1 MKDVWISGVKEKY
14 KNPALLEGRLNAE
27 ASTIGLIW
35 KDPLIL
41 DETKLSSKDFL
52 SLDGRFYFEVAQQLR
67 SKNVVEF
74 NEVAVIS
81 NLEADVLEKFQ
92 DRGGWKEINNIAS
105 IVSEKNKDSILD
117 SLSKYNIIL
126 RLYNRGFNLE
136 KEMVIGKSKMTPLEY
151 FKGLK
156 AGQIVDW
163 YEAQLCKVYDGG
175 YDVNLLEDEDI
186 IITDDFIQDLAD
198 EKEYGVPYAKAGK
211 CCENKDI
218 NVFPYLSSLTLGFTK
233 KASHY
238 VAGFSSSGKTSM
250 WSSICMSMALSEKV
264 LIICNEQSSKVW
276 KMNMLLF
283 ILYKYFHYT
292 DVTKNKLMSG
302 SFRKN
307 PKQVEMVNKAKD
319 YFNEHYK
326 GRIHFIQLAENNF
339 DIVKAKVRY
348 YALQLGYGVVIF
360 DTLKIAD
367 SNRRNDSLA
376 GWEELVQYSR
386 DLDILAKKL
395 NICMCCS
402 VQLAQN
408 QKGNLFLGSQML
420 SGAKGI
426 VEQLDTLLCLRDVY
440 KEELDPNNSKF
451 FCAPFQKVLN
461 ETTGEYEEKPYVCDP
476 KYSWKM
482 CFLAKSRNSENSD
495 SSGCAIMLKFFGAMA
510 VWSEPC
516 WCRPKH
522 GYITDSR

>member
-1 MKDVWISGVKEKY
+1 MKDVWISGVVDKY
-14 KNPALLEGRLNAE
+14 PASLLDGRLNAE

-41 DETKLSSKDFL
+41 DETRLSVKDFL
-52 SLDGRFYFEVAQQLR
+52 SSDGRFYFEIAKQLR
-67 SKNVVEF
+67 SKGVMDF

-81 NLEADVLEKFQ
+81 NLEPNILDKFTEK
-92 DRGGWKEINNIAS
+92 GGYREVNNIAS
-105 IVSEKNKDSILD
+105 IVSERNKDSILD
-117 SLSKYNIIL
+117 SLSKCNIIL

-136 KEMVIGKSKMTPLEY
+136 KEMVINNKKITPLEY
-151 FKGLK
+151 FKSLK
-156 AGQIVDW
+156 SGQIIDW
-163 YEAQLCKVYDGG
+163 YDAQLCKLYDGG
-175 YDVNLLEDEDI
+175 YDMNLLEDEDVS
-186 IITDDFIQDLAD
+186 ITDDFIQGLAD
-198 EKEYGVPYAKAGK
+198 AKEYGIPYAKAGK
-211 CCENKDI
+211 CCENKDM

-238 VAGFSSSGKTSM
+238 VSGFSSSGKTSF
-250 WSSICMSMALSEKV
+250 WSSVIMSMALQEKV

-283 ILYKYFHYT
+283 ILYKHFHYT
-292 DVTKNKLMSG
+292 DVTKSKLMAG
-302 SFRKN
+302 TFRKDA
-307 PKQVEMVNKAKD
+307 KQMEMVNKAKE
-319 YFNEHYK
+319 YFNKHYE

-339 DIVKAKVRY
+339 DIVKSKIRY
-348 YALQLGYGVVIF
+348 YALQLGYGVVVF

-440 KEELDPNNSKF
+440 KEELDPNSKF

-461 ETTGEYEEKPYVCDP
+461 EATGEYEERPYECDP

-482 CFLAKSRNSENSD
+482 CFLGKSRNSENSD

-522 GYITDSR
+522 GYITDGR

>member
-1 MKDVWISGVKEKY
+1 MNDVWVAGAEEKY
-14 KNPALLEGRLNAE
+14 PNELLDGRLNAE

-35 KDPLIL
+35 NDPLII
-41 DETKLSSKDFL
+41 DETKLTSKEFL
-52 SLDGRFYFEVAQQLR
+52 SVDGRFYFECAKQLR
-67 SKNVVEF
+67 SKGVVEF
-74 NEVAVIS
+74 DEVSVIS
-81 NLEADVLEKFQ
+81 NLEKEVLDKFQ
-92 DRGGWKEINNIAS
+92 EKGGYQAINNIARVVS
-105 IVSEKNKDSILD
+105 IKNKDSILD

-126 RLYNRGFNLE
+126 RLFNRGFNLT
-136 KEMVIGKSKMTPLEY
+136 KEMVIGKKKITPLEY
-151 FKGLK
+151 FKNLQSN
-156 AGQIVDW
+156 QIIDW

-175 YDVNLLEDEDI
+175 YDINLLEDEDI
-186 IITDDFIQDLAD
+186 LITDDFIQDLAD
-198 EKEYGVPYAKAGK
+198 EKEYGIPYAKAGK
-211 CCENKDI
+211 DCENKDI

-238 VAGFSSSGKTSM
+238 VAGFSSCGKTSF
-250 WSSICMSMALSEKV
+250 WSSAAMSMALAEKV
-264 LIICNEQSSKVW
+264 LIICNEQSSKTW

-283 ILYKYFHYT
+283 ILYKYYHYT

-302 SFRKN
+302 SFKN
-307 PKQVEMVNKAKD
+307 DPKQLEMVNKAKM

-326 GRIHFIQLAENNF
+326 GRMHFIQLAENNF
-339 DIVKAKVRY
+339 DIVKSKIRY

-402 VQLAQN
+402 VQLAQS
-408 QKGNLFLGSQML
+408 QKGNLFIGSQML

-426 VEQLDTLLCLRDVY
+426 VEQLDTLLCLRDLY
-440 KEELDPNNSKF
+440 KEELDVNSKF
-451 FCAPFQKVLN
+451 FCAPFQRVRN
-461 ETTGEYEEKPYVCDP
+461 EITGEMEEKPYDCDP
-476 KYSWKM
+476 KYSWKV

-495 SSGCAIMLKFFGAMA
+495 SSGCALLLRFFGAMA

-522 GYITDSR
+522 GYITEGR

>member
-1 MKDVWISGVKEKY
+1 MTNVWVSGVNEKY
-14 KNPALLEGRLNAE
+14 PAELLYGRLNAE
-27 ASTIGLIW
+27 ASAIGLIW
-35 KDPLIL
+35 QDPLIL
-41 DETKLSSKDFL
+41 EETRLSSADFL
-52 SLDGRFYFEVAQQLR
+52 SIDGKFYFEVAQHLR
-67 SKNVVEF
+67 KKSVVDF

-81 NLEADVLEKFQ
+81 NLEQDVLDKFQ
-92 DRGGWKEINNIAS
+92 EKGGWKEISNISS
-105 IVSEKNKDSILD
+105 IVSMKNRDSILD
-117 SLSKYNIIL
+117 ALSKYNIIL
-126 RLYNRGFNLE
+126 RLYNRGFNLT
-136 KEMVIGKSKMTPLEY
+136 KEMIIGKTKTTPLEY
-151 FKGLK
+151 FKDLK
-156 AGQIVDW
+156 ANQVIDW
-163 YEAQLCKVYDGG
+163 FEAQLAKVYDGG
-175 YDVNLLEDEDI
+175 YDANLLEDEDI
-186 IITDDFIQDLAD
+186 EITDAFIQDLAD
-198 EKEYGVPYAKAGK
+198 EKEYGIPYAKAGK
-211 CCENKDI
+211 DCDGKDM
-218 NVFPYLSSLTLGFTK
+218 NVFPYLSSLTLGFTR

-238 VAGFSSSGKTSM
+238 VAGFSSSGKTSF
-250 WSSICMSMALSEKV
+250 WSSVCMSMALSEKI

-283 ILYKYFHYT
+283 ILYKHFHYT
-292 DVTKNKLMSG
+292 DVTKNRLMSG
-302 SFRKN
+302 SFKKDS
-307 PKQVEMVNKAKD
+307 KQVEMVNKAKD
-319 YFNEHYK
+319 YFNQYYK

-339 DIVKAKVRY
+339 DIVKSKVRY
-348 YALQLGYGVVIF
+348 YALQMGYGVVIF

-408 QKGNLFLGSQML
+408 QKGSLFLGSQML

-440 KEELDPNNSKF
+440 KEELDPTSKF
-451 FCAPFQKVLN
+451 FCSPFQKVLN
-461 ETTGEYEEKPYVCDP
+461 ETTGEYEERPYECNP
-476 KYSWKM
+476 QYSWKM
-482 CFLAKSRNSENSD
+482 CFLGKSRNSENSD

-522 GYITDSR
+522 GHISDGR

>member
-1 MKDVWISGVKEKY
+1 MIDVWISGVKDKY
-14 KNPALLEGRLNAE
+14 PEELLEGRLNAE
-27 ASTIGLIW
+27 ASAIGLIW

-52 SLDGRFYFEVAQQLR
+52 SIDGKFYFEVAQQLR
-67 SKNVVEF
+67 SKNIVEF

-81 NLEADVLEKFQ
+81 NLEEDVLGKFQ
-92 DRGGWKEINNIAS
+92 DKGGWKEVSNIAS
-105 IVSEKNKDSILD
+105 IVSEKNKDSVFD
-117 SLSKYNIIL
+117 SLSKCNIIL
-126 RLYNRGFNLE
+126 RLYNMGFNLT
-136 KEMVIGKSKMTPLEY
+136 KEMTIGNKKTTPLEY
-151 FKGLK
+151 FKTLK
-156 AGQIVDW
+156 AHQVVDW
-163 YEAQLCKVYDGG
+163 YEARLAKVYDGG

-186 IITDDFIQDLAD
+186 VITDDFIQSLAD
-198 EKEYGVPYAKAGK
+198 EKEYGIPYAKGGRD
-211 CCENKDI
+211 CDDNDI
-218 NVFPYLSSLTLGFTK
+218 NVFPYLSSLTLGFTR

-238 VAGFSSSGKTSM
+238 IAGFSSSGKTSM
-250 WSSICMSMALSEKV
+250 WSSIVMSMALQEKV

-283 ILYKYFHYT
+283 ILYKHYHYT
-292 DVTKNKLMSG
+292 DVTKTRLMSG
-302 SFRKN
+302 SFKKH
-307 PKQVEMVNKAKD
+307 PEQVQMIEKAKD
-319 YFNEHYK
+319 YFNKHYK

-339 DIVKAKVRY
+339 DVVKSKIRY
-348 YALQLGYGVVIF
+348 YALQLNYGVVIF

-367 SNRRNDSLA
+367 SNRRSDNLA

-408 QKGNLFLGSQML
+408 QKGNLFLDSNML
-420 SGAKGI
+420 SGAKGM

-440 KEELDPNNSKF
+440 KEELDPTSKL
-451 FCAPFQKVLN
+451 FCAPFQRVLN
-461 ETTGEYEEKPYVCDP
+461 EETGQYEERPYDCDP
-476 KYSWKM
+476 KYSWKF
-482 CFLAKSRNSENSD
+482 CFLSKSRNSENSN

-516 WCRPKH
+516 WGRPKH
-522 GYITDSR
+522 GYITEGR

>member
-1 MKDVWISGVKEKY
+1 MTDVWISGVTEKY
-14 KNPALLEGRLNAE
+14 PASLLSGRLNAE
-27 ASTIGLIW
+27 ASAIGLIW
-35 KDPLIL
+35 RDPLTL
-41 DETKLSSKDFL
+41 DETKLSAKDFL
-52 SLDGRFYFEVAQQLR
+52 SIDGRFYFEIAKQLR
-67 SKNVVEF
+67 SKGVLDF

-81 NLEADVLEKFQ
+81 NLEPSVLDKFTE
-92 DRGGWKEINNIAS
+92 RGGYKEISNIAS
-105 IVSEKNKDSILD
+105 IVSDRNRDSILD
-117 SLSKYNIIL
+117 SLSKFNIIL

-136 KEMVIGKSKMTPLEY
+136 KEMVINGKKTTPLEY
-151 FKGLK
+151 FKTLS
-156 AGQIVDW
+156 ASMIIDW
-163 YEAQLCKVYDGG
+163 YDSQLCKLYDGG
-175 YDVNLLEDEDI
+175 YDINLLEDEDI
-186 IITDDFIQDLAD
+186 LITDDFIQGLAD
-198 EKEYGVPYAKAGK
+198 AKEYGIPYAKAGK
-211 CCENKDI
+211 DCDGKDM

-233 KASHY
+233 QASHY
-238 VAGFSSSGKTSM
+238 VSGFSSSGKTSF
-250 WSSICMSMALSEKV
+250 WCSVIMSMALQEKV
-264 LIICNEQSSKVW
+264 LVICNEQSSKVW

-283 ILYKYFHYT
+283 ILYKHFHYT
-292 DVTKNKLMSG
+292 DVTKSKLMSG
-302 SFRKN
+302 SFKSDV
-307 PKQVEMVNKAKD
+307 KQMEMVNKAKN
-319 YFNEHYK
+319 YFNEHYE

-339 DIVKAKVRY
+339 DVVKSKIRY
-348 YALQLGYGVVIF
+348 YALQLNYGVVVF

-440 KEELDPNNSKF
+440 KDELDPNSKF
-451 FCAPFQKVLN
+451 FCAPFQRVKN
-461 ETTGEYEEKPYVCDP
+461 EVTGEMEERPYECSPQ
-476 KYSWKM
+476 YSWKM
-482 CFLAKSRNSENSD
+482 CFLGKSRNSENSD

-522 GYITDSR
+522 GFITDGR

>member
-1 MKDVWISGVKEKY
+1 MKDVWISGVVEKY
-14 KNPALLEGRLNAE
+14 PASLLEGRLGSE
-27 ASTIGLIW
+27 ASTIGIIW

-41 DETKLSSKDFL
+41 DETKLSAKDFL
-52 SLDGRFYFEVAQQLR
+52 SIDGRFYFEVAKQLR
-67 SKNVVEF
+67 AKNLVEL

-81 NLEADVLEKFQ
+81 NLEPKILTEFQ
-92 DRGGWKEINNIAS
+92 ERGGWKEINNLAS
-105 IVSEKNKDSILD
+105 IVSDKNKDSILD

-136 KEMVIGKSKMTPLEY
+136 KEMVIGKTKMTPLEY

-156 AGQIVDW
+156 SNQIIDW
-163 YEAQLCKVYDGG
+163 YETQLCKVYDGG
-175 YDVNLLEDEDI
+175 YDVNLLEDEDV
-186 IITDDFIQDLAD
+186 IITDEFIQHLA
-198 EKEYGVPYAKAGK
+198 EAKEYGIPYAKAGK
-211 CCENKDI
+211 DCDGKDM

-238 VAGFSSSGKTSM
+238 VAGFSSSGKTSF
-250 WSSICMSMALSEKV
+250 WSSVCMSLALSEKV
-264 LIICNEQSSKVW
+264 LIICNEQSSQVW

-283 ILYKYFHYT
+283 ILYKHYHYT

-302 SFRKN
+302 SFKKDV
-307 PKQVEMVNKAKD
+307 KQVEMVNKAKD

-339 DIVKAKVRY
+339 DVVKSKVRY

-420 SGAKGI
+420 SGAKGM

-440 KEELDPNNSKF
+440 KEELDPQSKI
-451 FCAPFQKVLN
+451 FCAPFQRVVN
-461 ETTGEYEEKPYVCDP
+461 EVTGVTEERPYQCDP

-495 SSGCAIMLKFFGAMA
+495 SSGCAMLLKFFGPMA

-516 WCRPKH
+516 WARPKH
-522 GYITDSR
+522 GYITDGK

>member
-1 MKDVWISGVKEKY
+1 M
-14 KNPALLEGRLNAE
+14 
-27 ASTIGLIW
+27 
-35 KDPLIL
+35 
-41 DETKLSSKDFL
+41 
-52 SLDGRFYFEVAQQLR
+52 
-67 SKNVVEF
+67 
-74 NEVAVIS
+74 
-81 NLEADVLEKFQ
+81 
-92 DRGGWKEINNIAS
+92 
-105 IVSEKNKDSILD
+105 
-117 SLSKYNIIL
+117 
-126 RLYNRGFNLE
+126 
-136 KEMVIGKSKMTPLEY
+136 
-151 FKGLK
+151 
-156 AGQIVDW
+156 
-163 YEAQLCKVYDGG
+163 
-175 YDVNLLEDEDI
+175 
-186 IITDDFIQDLAD
+186 
-198 EKEYGVPYAKAGK
+198 
-211 CCENKDI
+211 

-238 VAGFSSSGKTSM
+238 VAGFSSSGKTSF
-250 WSSICMSMALSEKV
+250 WSSVCMSLALSEKV
-264 LIICNEQSSKVW
+264 LIICNEQSSQVW

-283 ILYKYFHYT
+283 ILYKHYHYT

-302 SFRKN
+302 SFKKDV
-307 PKQVEMVNKAKD
+307 KQVEMVNKAKD
-319 YFNEHYK
+319 YFNKHYK

-339 DIVKAKVRY
+339 DVVKSKIRY

-408 QKGNLFLGSQML
+408 QKGNLFIGSQML

-440 KEELDPNNSKF
+440 KEELDPQSKI
-451 FCAPFQKVLN
+451 FCAPFQRVVN
-461 ETTGEYEEKPYVCDP
+461 EVTGVTEERPYQCDP

-495 SSGCAIMLKFFGAMA
+495 SSGCAMLLKFFGPMA

-516 WCRPKH
+516 WARPKH
-522 GYITDSR
+522 GFITDGK

>member
-1 MKDVWISGVKEKY
+1 MKDVWISGVTEKY
-14 KNPALLEGRLNAE
+14 PSSLLDGRLNAE

-35 KDPLIL
+35 QDPLIL
-41 DETKLSSKDFL
+41 DETKLSAKDFL
-52 SLDGRFYFEVAQQLR
+52 SVDGRFYFEVAKQLR
-67 SKNVVEF
+67 AKGVLDF

-81 NLEADVLEKFQ
+81 NLEPNILDKFTEK
-92 DRGGWKEINNIAS
+92 GGYKEVNNIAS
-105 IVSEKNKDSILD
+105 IISERNKDSILD
-117 SLSKYNIIL
+117 SLSKCNIIL

-136 KEMVIGKSKMTPLEY
+136 KEMVINNKKITPLEY
-151 FKGLK
+151 FKSLK
-156 AGQIVDW
+156 SGQIIDW
-163 YEAQLCKVYDGG
+163 YDAQLCKLYDGG
-175 YDVNLLEDEDI
+175 YDMNLLEDEDVS
-186 IITDDFIQDLAD
+186 ITDDFIQGLAD
-198 EKEYGVPYAKAGK
+198 AKEYGIPYAKAGK
-211 CCENKDI
+211 CCDGKDM

-238 VAGFSSSGKTSM
+238 VSGFSSSGKTSF
-250 WSSICMSMALSEKV
+250 WGSVIMSMALQEKV

-283 ILYKYFHYT
+283 ILYKHFHYT
-292 DVTKNKLMSG
+292 DVTKSKLMSG
-302 SFRKN
+302 TFRKDA
-307 PKQVEMVNKAKD
+307 KQMEMVNKAKD
-319 YFNEHYK
+319 YFNKHYD

-339 DIVKAKVRY
+339 DIVKSKIRY
-348 YALQLGYGVVIF
+348 YALQLGYGVVVF

-402 VQLAQN
+402 VQLAQG

-440 KEELDPNNSKF
+440 KEELDPNSKF

-461 ETTGEYEEKPYVCDP
+461 ETTGEYEERPYECDP

-482 CFLAKSRNSENSD
+482 CFLGKSRNSENSD

-522 GYITDSR
+522 GYITDGR

>member
-1 MKDVWISGVKEKY
+1 MTDIWISGVTDKY
-14 KNPALLEGRLNAE
+14 PNELLDGRLNAE
-27 ASTIGLIW
+27 ASAIGLIW
-35 KDPLIL
+35 NDPLIL
-41 DETKLSSKDFL
+41 DETKLSSKEFL
-52 SLDGRFYFEVAQQLR
+52 SVDGRFYFECAKQLR
-67 SKNVVEF
+67 ENNVVEF
-74 NEVAVIS
+74 DEVSVIS
-81 NLEADVLEKFQ
+81 NLKKEILDKFQ
-92 DRGGWKEINNIAS
+92 EKGGYQAIHNISS
-105 IVSEKNKDSILD
+105 IVSIKNKDSILD
-117 SLSKYNIIL
+117 SLSKCNIIL
-126 RLYNRGFNLE
+126 RLYNRGFNLT
-136 KEMVIGKSKMTPLEY
+136 KEMIIGKLKTTPLEY
-151 FKGLK
+151 FKKLK
-156 AGQIVDW
+156 ANQIVDW
-163 YEAQLCKVYDGG
+163 YDAQLCKIYEGG

-186 IITDDFIQDLAD
+186 AITDDFIQDLAD
-198 EKEYGVPYAKAGK
+198 EKEYGIPYSKAGK
-211 CCENKDI
+211 DCNNEDM

-238 VAGFSSSGKTSM
+238 LSGFSSSGKTSF
-250 WSSICMSMALSEKV
+250 WSSVCMAMAREEKI

-283 ILYKYFHYT
+283 ILYKYYHYT

-302 SFRKN
+302 TFKN
-307 PKQVEMVNKAKD
+307 DPKQVEMINKAKD
-319 YFNEHYK
+319 YFNQNYK
-326 GRIHFIQLAENNF
+326 GRIHFIQLSENNF
-339 DIVKAKVRY
+339 DIVKSKVRY
-348 YALQLGYGVVIF
+348 YALQLNYGVVIF

-420 SGAKGI
+420 SGAKGM

-440 KEELDPNNSKF
+440 KEELDPNSKF
-451 FCAPFQKVLN
+451 YCSPFQYIFNKD
-461 ETTGEYEEKPYVCDP
+461 TGNMEEKTYMCDP

-495 SSGCAIMLKFFGAMA
+495 SSGKALMLKFFGPMA

-516 WCRPKH
+516 WCKPRH
-522 GYITDSR
+522 GFITGD

>member
-1 MKDVWISGVKEKY
+1 MKNVWISGVEEKY
-14 KNPALLEGRLNAE
+14 KPSLLEGRLHAE

-52 SLDGRFYFEVAQQLR
+52 STDGRFYFEVAKQLR
-67 SKNVVEF
+67 AKNVVEF
-74 NEVAVIS
+74 NEVAVVS
-81 NLEADVLEKFQ
+81 NLEPDILERFQ
-92 DRGGWKEINNIAS
+92 SNGGWKEVNNLAS
-105 IVSEKNKDSILD
+105 IVSERNKDNILD
-117 SLSKYNIIL
+117 SLSKHNIIL

-136 KEMVIGKSKMTPLEY
+136 QEMVIGKNKMTPLEY

-156 AGQIVDW
+156 ANQIVDW

-186 IITDDFIQDLAD
+186 TITDDFIQDLAD
-198 EKEYGVPYAKAGK
+198 EKEYGIPYAKAGK
-211 CCENKDI
+211 DCDGKDM

-238 VAGFSSSGKTSM
+238 VAGFSSCGKTSF
-250 WSSICMSMALSEKV
+250 WSSVTMSFALSEKV

-283 ILYKYFHYT
+283 ILYKHFHYT

-302 SFRKN
+302 SFKN
-307 PKQVEMVNKAKD
+307 DAEQVRMVNLAKD
-319 YFNEHYK
+319 YFNSHYC

-339 DIVKAKVRY
+339 DIVKSKVRY
-348 YALQLGYGVVIF
+348 YALQMGYGVVIF

-440 KEELDPNNSKF
+440 KEELDPNSKL
-451 FCAPFQKVLN
+451 FCAPFQRVKN
-461 ETTGEYEEKPYVCDP
+461 EVTGEQEERPYECDP

-482 CFLAKSRNSENSD
+482 CFLSKSRNSENSD

-522 GYITDSR
+522 GFITEGR

>member
-1 MKDVWISGVKEKY
+1 MKNVWLSGVEEKY
-14 KNPALLEGRLNAE
+14 PGLLEGRLNAE
-27 ASTIGLIW
+27 ASVIGLIW
-35 KDPLIL
+35 KDPLML
-41 DETKLSSKDFL
+41 DETKLKPTDFL
-52 SLDGRFYFEVAQQLR
+52 SVDGRFYFEVAQYLR
-67 SKNVVEF
+67 SKNIVEF

-81 NLEADVLEKFQ
+81 NLEPDILEKFEE
-92 DRGGWKEINNIAS
+92 RGGYKEISYIADV
-105 IVSEKNKDSILD
+105 VSEKNKDNILD
-117 SLSKYNIIL
+117 SLMKRNVIL
-126 RLYNRGFNLE
+126 RLHNRGFNLT
-136 KEMVIGKSKMTPLEY
+136 KEMVIGGKKTTPLEY
-151 FKGLK
+151 FKGLR
-156 AGQIVDW
+156 ANQIIDW
-163 YEAQLCKVYDGG
+163 YDAQLSKVYEGG
-175 YDVNLLEDEDI
+175 FDANLLEDEDI
-186 IITDDFIQDLAD
+186 EITDEFIQNLAD
-198 EKEYGVPYAKAGK
+198 EKEYGIPYAKAGK
-211 CCENKDI
+211 DCDGKDM

-238 VAGFSSSGKTSM
+238 VAGFSSSGKTSF
-250 WSSICMSMALSEKV
+250 WSSVAMSLALSEKV

-283 ILYKYFHYT
+283 ILYKYYHYM

-302 SFRKN
+302 SFKKDK
-307 PKQVEMVNKAKD
+307 KQVEMVNKAKD
-319 YFNEHYK
+319 YFNTHYK
-326 GRIHFIQLAENNF
+326 GRIHFIQLAENDF
-339 DIVKAKVRY
+339 DVVKSKVRY
-348 YALQLGYGVVIF
+348 YALQMGYGVVIF

-386 DLDILAKKL
+386 DLDIFAKKL

-420 SGAKGI
+420 SGAKGM

-451 FCAPFQKVLN
+451 FCSPFQRVLN
-461 ETTGEYEEKPYVCDP
+461 ETTGEYEERPYECNP
-476 KYSWKM
+476 QYSWKM

-495 SSGCAIMLKFFGAMA
+495 SSGCAIMLKFFGPMA

>member
-1 MKDVWISGVKEKY
+1 MTNVWISGVTEKY
-14 KNPALLEGRLNAE
+14 PASLLEGRLNAE

-35 KDPLIL
+35 QDPLIL
-41 DETKLSSKDFL
+41 DETNLSVKDFL
-52 SLDGRFYFEVAQQLR
+52 STDGRFYFEIAKQLR
-67 SKNVVEF
+67 AKNVMDF

-81 NLEADVLEKFQ
+81 NLEQNVLDKFI
-92 DRGGWKEINNIAS
+92 DRGGYKEIYNITS
-105 IVSEKNKDSILD
+105 IVSERNKDSILD
-117 SLSKYNIIL
+117 SLSKYNIVL

-136 KEMVIGKSKMTPLEY
+136 KEMVLNGKKTTPLEY
-151 FKGLK
+151 FKTLK
-156 AGQIVDW
+156 AGQIIDW
-163 YEAQLCKVYDGG
+163 YDAQLCKLYDGG
-175 YDVNLLEDEDI
+175 YDMNLLEDEDVF
-186 IITDDFIQDLAD
+186 ITDDFIQGLAD
-198 EKEYGVPYAKAGK
+198 AKEYGIPYAKAGK
-211 CCENKDI
+211 CIDGKDM

-238 VAGFSSSGKTSM
+238 VSGFSSSGKTSF
-250 WSSICMSMALSEKV
+250 WSSVCMSMALSEKI

-283 ILYKYFHYT
+283 ILYKHFHYT
-292 DVTKNKLMSG
+292 DVTKSKLMSG
-302 SFRKN
+302 SFKKDA
-307 PKQVEMVNKAKD
+307 KQMEMVNKAKD
-319 YFNEHYK
+319 YFNKHYE

-339 DIVKAKVRY
+339 DIVKSKIRY
-348 YALQLGYGVVIF
+348 YALQLNYGVVIF

-367 SNRRNDSLA
+367 SNRRNDNLA

-440 KEELDPNNSKF
+440 KEELDPQSKF
-451 FCAPFQKVLN
+451 FCAPFQKILN
-461 ETTGEYEEKPYVCDP
+461 EQTGEYEERPYECDP

-482 CFLAKSRNSENSD
+482 CFLGKSRNSENSD

-522 GYITDSR
+522 GYITDGR

>member
-1 MKDVWISGVKEKY
+1 MKDVWISGVSEKY
-14 KNPALLEGRLNAE
+14 PASLLEGRLNAE

-35 KDPLIL
+35 QDPLIL
-41 DETKLSSKDFL
+41 DETKLSVKDFL
-52 SLDGRFYFEVAQQLR
+52 SADGRFYFEVAKQLR
-67 SKNVVEF
+67 AKGVLDF

-81 NLEADVLEKFQ
+81 NLEPNVLDKFTEK
-92 DRGGWKEINNIAS
+92 GGYREVNNIAS
-105 IVSEKNKDSILD
+105 IVSERNKDSILD
-117 SLSKYNIIL
+117 SLSKCNIIL

-136 KEMVIGKSKMTPLEY
+136 KEMVINGKKVTPLEY
-151 FKGLK
+151 FKSLK
-156 AGQIVDW
+156 SGQIIDW
-163 YEAQLCKVYDGG
+163 YDAQLCKLYDGG
-175 YDVNLLEDEDI
+175 YDMNLLEDEDVS
-186 IITDDFIQDLAD
+186 ITDDFIQGLAD
-198 EKEYGVPYAKAGK
+198 AKEYGIPYAKAGK
-211 CCENKDI
+211 CCEGKDM

-238 VAGFSSSGKTSM
+238 VSGFSSSGKTSF
-250 WSSICMSMALSEKV
+250 WSSVIMSMALQEKV

-283 ILYKYFHYT
+283 ILYKHFHYT
-292 DVTKNKLMSG
+292 DVTKSKLMAG
-302 SFRKN
+302 TFRKDA
-307 PKQVEMVNKAKD
+307 KQMEMVNKAKD
-319 YFNEHYK
+319 YFNKHYE

-339 DIVKAKVRY
+339 DIVKSKIRY
-348 YALQLGYGVVIF
+348 YALQLGYGVVVF

-440 KEELDPNNSKF
+440 KEELDPNSKF

-461 ETTGEYEEKPYVCDP
+461 EATGEYEERPYECNP
-476 KYSWKM
+476 QYSWKM
-482 CFLAKSRNSENSD
+482 CFLGKSRNSENSD

-522 GYITDSR
+522 GYITDGR

>member
-1 MKDVWISGVKEKY
+1 MTDVWISGVTEKY
-14 KNPALLEGRLNAE
+14 PALLLDGRLNAE

-41 DETKLSSKDFL
+41 DETKLTAKDFL
-52 SLDGRFYFEVAQQLR
+52 SIDGRFYFEVAKQLR
-67 SKNVVEF
+67 SKNVMDF

-81 NLEADVLEKFQ
+81 NLEQSVLDKFTE
-92 DRGGWKEINNIAS
+92 RGGYKEVNNIAS
-105 IVSEKNKDSILD
+105 IVSERNKDSILD
-117 SLSKYNIIL
+117 SLAKCNIIL

-136 KEMVIGKSKMTPLEY
+136 KEMVINNKKITPLEY

-156 AGQIVDW
+156 AGQIIDW
-163 YEAQLCKVYDGG
+163 YDAQLCKLYDGG
-175 YDVNLLEDEDI
+175 YDMNLLEDEDVF
-186 IITDDFIQDLAD
+186 ITDDFIQGLAD
-198 EKEYGVPYAKAGK
+198 AKEYGIPYAKAGK
-211 CCENKDI
+211 CCENKDM
-218 NVFPYLSSLTLGFTK
+218 NVFPYLSSLTLGFAK

-238 VAGFSSSGKTSM
+238 VSGFSSSGKTSF
-250 WSSICMSMALSEKV
+250 WCSVIMSMALQEKV
-264 LIICNEQSSKVW
+264 LVICNEQSSKVW

-283 ILYKYFHYT
+283 ILYKHFHYM

-302 SFRKN
+302 AFKKDA
-307 PKQVEMVNKAKD
+307 KQMEMVGLAQK
-319 YFNEHYK
+319 YFNEHYE

-339 DIVKAKVRY
+339 DIVKSKIRY
-348 YALQLGYGVVIF
+348 YALQLNYGVVVF

-408 QKGNLFLGSQML
+408 QKGSLFLGSQML

-440 KEELDPNNSKF
+440 KEELDPNSKF
-451 FCAPFQKVLN
+451 FCAPFQKIFN
-461 ETTGEYEEKPYVCDP
+461 EATGEYEERPYECDP

-482 CFLAKSRNSENSD
+482 CFLGKSRNSENSD

-516 WCRPKH
+516 WARPKH
-522 GYITDSR
+522 GYITDGR

>member
-1 MKDVWISGVKEKY
+1 MSNVWLSGVESKY
-14 KNPALLEGRLNAE
+14 SENLLSGRLNAE

-52 SLDGRFYFEVAQQLR
+52 SVDGRFYFEVAKQLR
-67 SKNVVEF
+67 SKNVVDF

-81 NLEADVLEKFQ
+81 NLEKDVLDKFQ
-92 DRGGWKEINNIAS
+92 ERGGYKEINKIAS
-105 IVSEKNKDSILD
+105 IVSEKNRDSILD
-117 SLSKYNIIL
+117 SLSKCNIIL

-136 KEMVIGKSKMTPLEY
+136 KEMVIGNKKITPLEY
-151 FKGLK
+151 FKGLQ
-156 AGQIVDW
+156 ANQIIDW
-163 YEAQLCKVYDGG
+163 YEAQLCKVYDGE
-175 YDVNLLEDEDI
+175 YDANLLEDEDI
-186 IITDDFIQDLAD
+186 VITDEFLQHLAD
-198 EKEYGVPYAKAGK
+198 SKEYGIPYAKAGID
-211 CCENKDI
+211 CDGKDM

-233 KASHY
+233 RASHY
-238 VAGFSSSGKTSM
+238 VAGFSSCGKTSF
-250 WSSICMSMALSEKV
+250 WSSVCMSMALSEKV
-264 LIICNEQSSKVW
+264 LIICNEQSSLVW

-283 ILYKYFHYT
+283 ILYKHYHYT
-292 DVTKNKLMSG
+292 DVSKNKLMSG
-302 SFRKN
+302 AFKKN

-326 GRIHFIQLAENNF
+326 GRIHFIQLSENNF
-339 DIVKAKVRY
+339 DVVKSKVRY
-348 YALQLGYGVVIF
+348 YALQLNYGVVIF

-367 SNRRNDSLA
+367 SNRRNDGLA

-395 NICMCCS
+395 NLCMCCS

-420 SGAKGI
+420 SGAKGM

-440 KEELDPNNSKF
+440 KEELDPNSKL
-451 FCAPFQKVLN
+451 FCAPFQYVTDEK
-461 ETTGEYEEKPYVCDP
+461 TGDFIEKPYECNP
-476 KYSWKM
+476 AYSWKM

-495 SSGCAIMLKFFGAMA
+495 SSGKALLLKFFGPMA

-516 WCRPKH
+516 WARPKH
-522 GYITDSR
+522 SYITDGK

>member
-1 MKDVWISGVKEKY
+1 MTDVWISGVTEKY
-14 KNPALLEGRLNAE
+14 PESILSGRLNAE

-41 DETKLSSKDFL
+41 DETKLSAKDFL
-52 SLDGRFYFEVAQQLR
+52 SIDGRFYFEVAKQLR
-67 SKNVVEF
+67 SKNVVDF

-81 NLEADVLEKFQ
+81 NLEKNVLEKFQ
-92 DRGGWKEINNIAS
+92 AQGGWKEIDKIAS
-105 IVSEKNKDSILD
+105 VVSEKNRDSILD
-117 SLSKYNIIL
+117 SLSKCNIIQ

-136 KEMVIGKSKMTPLEY
+136 KEMVIGNKKMTPLEY

-156 AGQIVDW
+156 SNQIIDW
-163 YEAQLCKVYDGG
+163 FEAQLCKVYDGG
-175 YDVNLLEDEDI
+175 YGTNLLEDEDI
-186 IITDDFIQDLAD
+186 VITDEFLQHLAD
-198 EKEYGVPYAKAGK
+198 SKEYGIPYAKAGK
-211 CCENKDI
+211 DCDGKEDI

-233 KASHY
+233 RASHY
-238 VAGFSSSGKTSM
+238 VAGFSSCGKTSF
-250 WSSICMSMALSEKV
+250 WSSVTMSLALSEKV
-264 LIICNEQSSKVW
+264 LIICNEQSSLVW

-283 ILYKYFHYT
+283 ILYKYYHYT

-302 SFRKN
+302 SFKKD
-307 PKQVEMVNKAKD
+307 PKQLEMVNKAKD

-326 GRIHFIQLAENNF
+326 GRIHFIQLSENNF
-339 DIVKAKVRY
+339 DIVKSKIRY
-348 YALQLGYGVVIF
+348 YALQMSYGAVIF
-360 DTLKIAD
+360 DTLKISD

-408 QKGNLFLGSQML
+408 QKGNLFIGSQML
-420 SGAKGI
+420 SGAKGM

-451 FCAPFQKVLN
+451 YCAPFQYKKN
-461 ETTGEYEEKPYVCDP
+461 EATGVVEEVPYTCSPDS
-476 KYSWKM
+476 SWKM

-495 SSGCAIMLKFFGAMA
+495 SSGKALLLKFFGPMA

-516 WCRPKH
+516 WARPKH
-522 GYITDSR
+522 GYITDGR

>member
-1 MKDVWISGVKEKY
+1 MTDVWISGVTEKY
-14 KNPALLEGRLNAE
+14 PASLLDGRLNAE

-41 DETKLSSKDFL
+41 DETKLTAKDFL
-52 SLDGRFYFEVAQQLR
+52 SIDGRFYFEIAKQLR
-67 SKNVVEF
+67 MKGIMDF

-81 NLEADVLEKFQ
+81 NLEPNVLDKFAE
-92 DRGGWKEINNIAS
+92 RGGYKEVNNIAS
-105 IVSEKNKDSILD
+105 IISERNKDSILD
-117 SLSKYNIIL
+117 SLSKCNIIL

-136 KEMVIGKSKMTPLEY
+136 KEMVINNKKTTPLEY
-151 FKGLK
+151 FKSLK
-156 AGQIVDW
+156 SGQIIDW
-163 YEAQLCKVYDGG
+163 YDAQLCKLYDGG
-175 YDVNLLEDEDI
+175 YDMNLLEDEDVS
-186 IITDDFIQDLAD
+186 ITDDFIQGLAD
-198 EKEYGVPYAKAGK
+198 AKEYGIPYAKAGK
-211 CCENKDI
+211 CCEGKDM

-238 VAGFSSSGKTSM
+238 VSGFSSSGKTSF
-250 WSSICMSMALSEKV
+250 WSSVCMSMALSEKI

-283 ILYKYFHYT
+283 ILYKHFHYT
-292 DVTKNKLMSG
+292 DVTKSKLMSG
-302 SFRKN
+302 SFKKDA
-307 PKQVEMVNKAKD
+307 KQMEMVNKAKD
-319 YFNEHYK
+319 YFNKHYE

-339 DIVKAKVRY
+339 DIVKSKIRY
-348 YALQLGYGVVIF
+348 YALQLNYGVVIF

-440 KEELDPNNSKF
+440 KEELDPNSKF

-461 ETTGEYEEKPYVCDP
+461 EVTGEYEERPYECDP

-482 CFLAKSRNSENSD
+482 CFLGKSRNSENSD

-516 WCRPKH
+516 WARPKH
-522 GYITDSR
+522 GYITDGR

>member
-1 MKDVWISGVKEKY
+1 MKDVWISGVTEKY
-14 KNPALLEGRLNAE
+14 PASLLEGRLGSE
-27 ASTIGLIW
+27 ASAIGIIW
-35 KDPLIL
+35 QDPLIL
-41 DETKLSSKDFL
+41 DETKLSAKDFL
-52 SLDGRFYFEVAQQLR
+52 SIDGRFYFEIAKQLR
-67 SKNVVEF
+67 AKNLIEF

-81 NLEADVLEKFQ
+81 NLEPKILIEFQ
-92 DRGGWKEINNIAS
+92 ERGGWKEINNIAS
-105 IVSEKNKDSILD
+105 IVSDKNKDNILD

-136 KEMVIGKSKMTPLEY
+136 KEMVIGKTKMTPLEY

-156 AGQIVDW
+156 ANQIIDW
-163 YEAQLCKVYDGG
+163 YETQLCKIYDGG
-175 YDVNLLEDEDI
+175 YDVNLLEDEDV
-186 IITDDFIQDLAD
+186 IITDEFIQHLA
-198 EKEYGVPYAKAGK
+198 EAKEYGIPYAKAGK
-211 CCENKDI
+211 DCDGKDM

-238 VAGFSSSGKTSM
+238 VAGFSSSGKTSF
-250 WSSICMSMALSEKV
+250 WSSVCMSLALSERV
-264 LIICNEQSSKVW
+264 LIICNEQSSQVW

-283 ILYKYFHYT
+283 ILYKHYHYT

-302 SFRKN
+302 SFKKDT
-307 PKQVEMVNKAKD
+307 KQVDMVNKAKD

-339 DIVKAKVRY
+339 DVVKSKIRY

-420 SGAKGI
+420 SGAKGM

-440 KEELDPNNSKF
+440 KEELDPQSKI

-461 ETTGEYEEKPYVCDP
+461 ETTGEYEERPYECNP
-476 KYSWKM
+476 QYSWKM

-495 SSGCAIMLKFFGAMA
+495 SSGCAMLLKFFGPMA

-516 WCRPKH
+516 WARPKH
-522 GYITDSR
+522 GYITDGR

>member
-1 MKDVWISGVKEKY
+1 MKNVWISGVESKY
-14 KNPALLEGRLNAE
+14 PEYLLDGRINAE

-41 DETKLSSKDFL
+41 EETKLKSSDFL
-52 SLDGRFYFEVAQQLR
+52 SKDGRFYFEVAKQLR
-67 SKNVVEF
+67 AKNVIDF

-81 NLEADVLEKFQ
+81 NLEPDILEEFQ
-92 DRGGWKEINNIAS
+92 DKGGYKEISNIAA
-105 IVSEKNKDSILD
+105 IVSERNKDSILD
-117 SLSKYNIIL
+117 SLSKNNIIL
-126 RLYNRGFNLE
+126 RLFNRGFNLT
-136 KEMVIGKSKMTPLEY
+136 KEMSIGGEKTTPLEY

-156 AGQIVDW
+156 SNQIIDW
-163 YEAQLCKVYDGG
+163 YDAQLCKVYDGG

-186 IITDDFIQDLAD
+186 SITDEFIQDLAD
-198 EKEYGVPYAKAGK
+198 EKEYGIPYAKAGK
-211 CCENKDI
+211 DCNGEDM

-233 KASHY
+233 QASHY
-238 VAGFSSSGKTSM
+238 LSGFSSSGKTSF
-250 WSSICMSMALSEKV
+250 WSSVCMSMALSEKV

-283 ILYKYFHYT
+283 ILYKYYHYT
-292 DVTKNKLMSG
+292 DITKNKLMSG
-302 SFRKN
+302 TFKNN
-307 PKQVEMVNKAKD
+307 PKQVEMINKAKD

-326 GRIHFIQLAENNF
+326 GRIHFIQLSENNF
-339 DIVKAKVRY
+339 DVVKSKVRY

-367 SNRRNDSLA
+367 SNRRNDNLA

-395 NICMCCS
+395 NLCMCCS

-420 SGAKGI
+420 SGAKGM

-440 KEELDPNNSKF
+440 KEELDATNKF
-451 FCAPFQKVLN
+451 YCAPFQYVTNKD
-461 ETTGEYEEKPYVCDP
+461 TGVTEEKPYECDP

-495 SSGCAIMLKFFGAMA
+495 SSGKALLLKFFGPMA

-522 GYITDSR
+522 GWITDNR

>member
-1 MKDVWISGVKEKY
+1 MTNVWVNGVREKY
-14 KNPALLEGRLNAE
+14 PAELLDGRINAE
-27 ASTIGLIW
+27 ASVIGLIW
-35 KDPLIL
+35 QDPLVL
-41 DETKLSSKDFL
+41 DETKLSSADFL
-52 SLDGRFYFEVAQQLR
+52 STDGKFYFEVAKQLR
-67 SKNVVEF
+67 KKSVVEF

-81 NLEADVLEKFQ
+81 NLEQEVLDKFQ
-92 DRGGWKEINNIAS
+92 EKGGWKEISNISS
-105 IVSEKNKDSILD
+105 IVSMKNKDSILD

-126 RLYNRGFNLE
+126 RLFNRGFNLT
-136 KEMVIGKSKMTPLEY
+136 KEMVIGKAKTTPLEY

-156 AGQIVDW
+156 ANQVVDW
-163 YEAQLCKVYDGG
+163 YEAQLAKVYDGG
-175 YDVNLLEDEDI
+175 YDINLLEDEDI
-186 IITDDFIQDLAD
+186 EITDDFLQDLAD
-198 EKEYGVPYAKAGK
+198 EKEYGIPYAKAGK
-211 CCENKDI
+211 DCNGEDM
-218 NVFPYLSSLTLGFTK
+218 NVFPYLSSLTLGFTR

-238 VAGFSSSGKTSM
+238 VAGFSSSGKTSF
-250 WSSICMSMALSEKV
+250 WSSVTMSMALSEKV

-283 ILYKYFHYT
+283 ILYKHFHYT

-302 SFRKN
+302 SFRKDKKN
-307 PKQVEMVNKAKD
+307 VEMVNKAKE
-319 YFNEHYK
+319 YFNQHYK

-339 DIVKAKVRY
+339 DVVKSKVRY

-408 QKGNLFLGSQML
+408 QKGNLFIGSQML

-440 KEELDPNNSKF
+440 KEELDPTSKL
-451 FCAPFQKVLN
+451 FCHPFQKGAN
-461 ETTGEYEEKPYVCDP
+461 ETTGEYEERDYICDP

-495 SSGCAIMLKFFGAMA
+495 SSGCALLLKFFGPMA

-522 GYITDSR
+522 GYITDGK

>member
-1 MKDVWISGVKEKY
+1 MKDVWISGVESKY
-14 KNPALLEGRLNAE
+14 PASLLEGRLNSE

-35 KDPLIL
+35 QDPLIL
-41 DETKLSSKDFL
+41 DETKLSAKDFL
-52 SLDGRFYFEVAQQLR
+52 STDGRFYFEVAKQLR
-67 SKNVVEF
+67 SKNIIDF

-81 NLEADVLEKFQ
+81 NLDKDVLDKFQ
-92 DRGGWKEINNIAS
+92 EKGGYKEISNIAS
-105 IVSEKNKDSILD
+105 VVSEKNKDSILD
-117 SLSKYNIIL
+117 SLSKYNITL
-126 RLYNRGFNLE
+126 RLFNRGFNLE
-136 KEMVIGKSKMTPLEY
+136 KEMIIGGNKTTPLEY
-151 FKGLK
+151 FKDLK
-156 AGQIVDW
+156 ASQIIDW
-163 YEAQLCKVYDGG
+163 YDAQLCRIYDGG

-186 IITDDFIQDLAD
+186 VITDEFIQDLAD
-198 EKEYGVPYAKAGK
+198 KKEYGIPYAKAGK
-211 CCENKDI
+211 DCSGKEDI

-238 VAGFSSSGKTSM
+238 VAGFSSSGKTSF
-250 WSSICMSMALSEKV
+250 WSSCVMSLALSEKV

-302 SFRKN
+302 SFKKDK
-307 PKQVEMVNKAKD
+307 KQVEMVNKAKD

-339 DIVKAKVRY
+339 DVVKSKIRY
-348 YALQLGYGVVIF
+348 YALQLNYGVVIF

-408 QKGNLFLGSQML
+408 QKGNLFIGSQML
-420 SGAKGI
+420 SGAKGM
-426 VEQLDTLLCLRDVY
+426 VEQLDTLLCLRDAY
-440 KEELDPNNSKF
+440 KEELDPNSKF
-451 FCAPFQKVLN
+451 YCAPFQRSTD
-461 ETTGEYEEKPYVCDP
+461 EATGKPIEKPYACDP

-495 SSGCAIMLKFFGAMA
+495 SSGCALLLRFFGPMA

-522 GYITDSR
+522 GYITDGR

>member
-1 MKDVWISGVKEKY
+1 MTDVWISGVKEKY
-14 KNPALLEGRLNAE
+14 PEELLEGRLNAE
-27 ASTIGLIW
+27 ASAIGLIW
-35 KDPLIL
+35 NDPLII
-41 DETKLSSKDFL
+41 DETNLTPKEFL
-52 SLDGRFYFEVAQQLR
+52 STDGRFYFECAKQLR
-67 SKNVVEF
+67 SKGVVEF
-74 NEVAVIS
+74 DEVSVIS
-81 NLEADVLEKFQ
+81 NLEKEILDKFQ
-92 DRGGWKEINNIAS
+92 EKGGYQAINNIAE
-105 IVSEKNKDSILD
+105 IVSIKNKDSILD
-117 SLSKYNIIL
+117 SLSKHNITL
-126 RLYNRGFNLE
+126 RLFNRGFNLT
-136 KEMVIGKSKMTPLEY
+136 KEMIIGKNKTTPLEY
-151 FKGLK
+151 FKNLK
-156 AGQIVDW
+156 ANQIIDW

-186 IITDDFIQDLAD
+186 LITDDFIQDLAD
-198 EKEYGVPYAKAGK
+198 EKEYGIPYAKAGK
-211 CCENKDI
+211 DCEGKDM

-238 VAGFSSSGKTSM
+238 VAGFSSSGKTSF
-250 WSSICMSMALSEKV
+250 WSSVVMSMALAEKV

-283 ILYKYFHYT
+283 ILYKHYHYT

-302 SFRKN
+302 SFKN
-307 PKQVEMVNKAKD
+307 DPKQMEMVNKAKD
-319 YFNEHYK
+319 YFNKHYK
-326 GRIHFIQLAENNF
+326 NRIHFIQLAENNF
-339 DIVKAKVRY
+339 DVVKSKVRY
-348 YALQLGYGVVIF
+348 YALQMGYGVVVF

-440 KEELDPNNSKF
+440 KEELDANNSKF
-451 FCAPFQKVLN
+451 FCAPFQRVRN
-461 ETTGEYEEKPYVCDP
+461 EITGEMEERPYVCDP
-476 KYSWKM
+476 KQSWKM

-495 SSGCAIMLKFFGAMA
+495 SSGCAMLLKFFGPMA

-522 GYITDSR
+522 GYITDGR

>member
-1 MKDVWISGVKEKY
+1 MKGVWIDGVESRY
-14 KNPALLEGRLNAE
+14 NDSLLDGRLNAE

-41 DETKLSSKDFL
+41 DETKLTSSDFL
-52 SLDGRFYFEVAQQLR
+52 SIDGRFYFDVAKQLR

-81 NLEADVLEKFQ
+81 NLESDILENFQ
-92 DRGGWKEINNIAS
+92 IKGGWKAIDNIAS

-117 SLSKYNIIL
+117 SLSKCNIIL

-136 KEMVIGKSKMTPLEY
+136 KEMTIGKIKTTPLEY
-151 FKGLK
+151 FKKLK
-156 AGQIVDW
+156 ANQIVDW
-163 YEAQLCKVYDGG
+163 YEAQLCRVYDGG

-198 EKEYGVPYAKAGK
+198 EKEYGIPYAKAGK
-211 CCENKDI
+211 DCDGNDM

-233 KASHY
+233 RASHY
-238 VAGFSSSGKTSM
+238 VAGFSSSGKTSF
-250 WSSICMSMALSEKV
+250 WSSVIMSVALSEKV
-264 LIICNEQSSKVW
+264 LVICNEQSSMVW

-283 ILYKYFHYT
+283 ILYKHFHYT
-292 DVTKNKLMSG
+292 DVTKSKLMSG
-302 SFRKN
+302 SFKKDRK
-307 PKQVEMVNKAKD
+307 QLEMINRAKE
-319 YFNEHYK
+319 YFNKHYN

-339 DIVKAKVRY
+339 DVVKSKVRY
-348 YALQLGYGVVIF
+348 YALQLGYGFVVF

-367 SNRRNDSLA
+367 SNRRNESLA

-420 SGAKGI
+420 SGAKGM

-451 FCAPFQKVLN
+451 FCAPFQKIFN
-461 ETTGEYEEKPYVCDP
+461 ETTGMYEERPYECNP
-476 KYSWKM
+476 QYSWKM
-482 CFLAKSRNSENSD
+482 CFLGKSRNSENSD
-495 SSGCAIMLKFFGAMA
+495 SSGCAIMLKFFGSMA

-522 GYITDSR
+522 GYITDVR

>member
-1 MKDVWISGVKEKY
+1 MKDVWISGVESKY
-14 KNPALLEGRLNAE
+14 NPLLLDGRLNAE
-27 ASTIGLIW
+27 ASAVGLIW

-52 SLDGRFYFEVAQQLR
+52 SKDGRFYFEVAKQLR
-67 SKNVVEF
+67 SKGVVDF
-74 NEVAVIS
+74 NEVAVVS
-81 NLEADVLEKFQ
+81 NLEPDVLERFQ
-92 DRGGWKEINNIAS
+92 SRGGWKEINNIAS
-105 IVSEKNKDSILD
+105 IVSERNKDSILD
-117 SLSKYNIIL
+117 SLSKCNIIL

-136 KEMVIGKSKMTPLEY
+136 KEMVIGDKKITPLEY
-151 FKGLK
+151 FKSLQ
-156 AGQIVDW
+156 ANQIVDW

-175 YDVNLLEDEDI
+175 YDVNLLEDEDVF
-186 IITDDFIQDLAD
+186 ITDDFIQDLAD

-211 CCENKDI
+211 DCDGKDM

-238 VAGFSSSGKTSM
+238 VAGFSSSGKTSF
-250 WSSICMSMALSEKV
+250 WSSVCMSLALSEKV

-283 ILYKYFHYT
+283 ILYKHFHYT

-302 SFRKN
+302 SFKN
-307 PKQVEMVNKAKD
+307 DAKQVEMVNKAKE
-319 YFNEHYK
+319 YFNKHYN

-339 DIVKAKVRY
+339 DIVKSKVRY
-348 YALQLGYGVVIF
+348 YALQLNYGVVIF

-408 QKGNLFLGSQML
+408 QKGNLFIGSQML

-440 KEELDPNNSKF
+440 KEELDPSSKL
-451 FCAPFQKVLN
+451 FCAPFQRIFN
-461 ETTGEYEEKPYVCDP
+461 EATGEYEERPYECNP
-476 KYSWKM
+476 QYSWKM

-495 SSGCAIMLKFFGAMA
+495 SSGCAMLLKFFGAMA

-522 GYITDSR
+522 GYITDGR

>member
-1 MKDVWISGVKEKY
+1 MNDVWISGVESKY
-14 KNPALLEGRLNAE
+14 PAALLEGRLNTE
-27 ASTIGLIW
+27 ASAIGLIW

-41 DETKLSSKDFL
+41 DETKLSANDFL
-52 SLDGRFYFEVAQQLR
+52 SVDGRFYFEVAKQLR
-67 SKNVVEF
+67 SKNLMEF

-81 NLEADVLEKFQ
+81 NLEPNVLERFQ
-92 DRGGWKEINNIAS
+92 EKGGYKEINNIAS

-117 SLSKYNIIL
+117 SLSKCNIIL

-136 KEMVIGKSKMTPLEY
+136 KEMVIGNTKTTPLEY

-156 AGQIVDW
+156 AGQIIDW
-163 YEAQLCKVYDGG
+163 YDAQLCKVYDGG
-175 YDVNLLEDEDI
+175 YDANLLEDEDI
-186 IITDDFIQDLAD
+186 LITDDFIQELAD
-198 EKEYGVPYAKAGK
+198 AKEYGIPYAKAGK
-211 CCENKDI
+211 DCDGKDI

-238 VAGFSSSGKTSM
+238 VSGFSSSGKTSF
-250 WSSICMSMALSEKV
+250 WSSCIMSMAIQEKV
-264 LIICNEQSSKVW
+264 LVICNEQSSKIW

-283 ILYKYFHYT
+283 ILYKYYHYT
-292 DVTKNKLMSG
+292 DVTKSKLMSG
-302 SFRKN
+302 YFRKDA
-307 PKQVEMVNKAKD
+307 KQVEMVNKAKD

-339 DIVKAKVRY
+339 DIVKSKIRY

-408 QKGNLFLGSQML
+408 QKGSLFLGSQML
-420 SGAKGI
+420 SGAKGM

-440 KEELDPNNSKF
+440 KEELEWYLSNGWK
-451 FCAPFQKVLN
+451 
-461 ETTGEYEEKPYVCDP
+461 TGKTLLHTIV
-476 KYSWKM
+476 
-482 CFLAKSRNSENSD
+482 R
-495 SSGCAIMLKFFGAMA
+495 
-510 VWSEPC
+510 
-516 WCRPKH
+516 
-522 GYITDSR
+522 